1 MGAAGNTV
9 APFQT
14 HNNFEP
20 MNPNLPTDETMSD
33 GMPPLPQDPMLSMMG
48 SNNEQCVPV
57 AALQQPDDSD
67 ELVTPEIGDVV
78 SYTVEGKISRIEG
91 DKAYVTVETA
101 NGKPMADEQPE
112 QTADESGLAAL
123 QQEAEGMTL

>member
-1 MGAAGNTV
+1 
-9 APFQT
+9 
-14 HNNFEP
+14 
-20 MNPNLPTDETMSD
+20 MSE

-67 ELVTPEIGDVV
+67 QLVTPEIGDAV

-101 NGKPMADEQPE
+101 NGKPMADKTAEQP
-112 QTADESGLAAL
+112 ADDGLAAL

>member
-1 MGAAGNTV
+1 
-9 APFQT
+9 
-14 HNNFEP
+14 
-20 MNPNLPTDETMSD
+20 MNPNLPTGETMSE

-48 SNNEQCVPV
+48 SANEQCVPV
-57 AALQQPDDSD
+57 AALQQADDAD
-67 ELVTPEIGDVV
+67 QLVTPEVGDVV

-101 NGKPMADEQPE
+101 NGKPVADEQNETPDG
-112 QTADESGLAAL
+112 DEGLAAL